1 MKPTN
6 RFLAALTVVL
16 LLFSSTVFSQEDAPP
31 EAKYYVVTTMHWNM
45 DNDDFDMD
53 EWKAVE
59 REFFAKVTSKN
70 EHIIQASYY
79 AHHTSPDNSELLYVQ
94 SFPSWDAIDKAGDRD
109 GELIMEAWKDEE
121 ARNAFFDKQSAYYST
136 QHSDEIYRPTIGA
149 KYFAE
154 PPTEGM
160 LLYLRRSHAAR
171 PDDGSGKEF
180 VELRD
185 AKIARIKN
193 NEHIKGYFPSAHYYG
208 ADSSERLEA
217 FFVNDMEGLGKM
229 YERNAELAKEATPDD
244 AAREEKAKRAG
255 KYVSTHGD
263 TIYTFI
269 LGY

>member
-1 MKPTN
+1 MKTTN
-6 RFLAALTVVL
+6 RFFIALTTVL
-16 LLFSSTVFSQEDAPP
+16 LLFTATAFSQDDAPP
-31 EAKYYVVTTMHWNM
+31 EVKYYVVTTMHWNM

-79 AHHTSPDNSELLYVQ
+79 SHHTSPDNSELMYVQ
-94 SFPSWDAIDKAGDRD
+94 SFPSWDAIDKASARD
-109 GELIMEAWKDEE
+109 GELIMEAWTDEE
-121 ARNAFFDKQSAYYST
+121 ARDAFFEKQSAYYST
-136 QHSDEIYRPTIGA
+136 QHSDEIYRPTTGA

-154 PPTEGM
+154 PPAEGM

-171 PDDGSGKEF
+171 PEDGSNKEF

-185 AKIARIKN
+185 SKIEMIKK
-193 NEHIKGYFPSAHYYG
+193 NENIKAYFPSAHYYG
-208 ADSSERLEA
+208 ADSSERVEA
-217 FFVNDMEGLGKM
+217 FFVNDMEGLDKM
-229 YERNAELAKEATPDD
+229 YERNAEILKEAIPDE
-244 AAREEKAKRAG
+244 AARKERAKRVG